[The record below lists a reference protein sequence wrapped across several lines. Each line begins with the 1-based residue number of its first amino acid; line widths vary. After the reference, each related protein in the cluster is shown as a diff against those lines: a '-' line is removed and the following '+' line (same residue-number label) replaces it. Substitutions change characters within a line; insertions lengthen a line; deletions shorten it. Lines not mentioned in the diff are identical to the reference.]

1 MIDRR
6 TYTVAETARILGISR
21 TSAYEDIRRGE
32 LPHFRV
38 GRRILVGRAD
48 LGRFMHEDLS
58 SALMPRTYAE

>member
-21 TSAYEDIRRGE
+21 TSAYEAIRRGE

-38 GRRILVGRAD
+38 GRRILVGGAD